1 MRSPVRIAVGT
12 KAVFPLLAALLSVPA
27 LAQNWR
33 PYHELGD
40 FYPSFAIA
48 VSTLSPEDSTRDEF
62 TFGDSKGLMGVVVTP
77 ARANTTVRL
86 DLSSGGDVS
95 LFAPVVLEA
104 TLPEAGAD
112 YLLTPRIAYNPAQLA
127 ALRQAVTTTITYSL
141 TINGRAQT
149 PRTETLPV
157 HAINDCPF
165 SVVDSTD
172 TETPIDYV
180 FAAYVNE
187 NHPYVD
193 AILQEALQKKYV
205 DTFTGD
211 AGSEPDVYRQVAAV
225 WRVLQERGIRYSDSQ
240 VAQPVRNGVVSQYVR
255 LLDESVGAAEV
266 NCVDG
271 SVLLASVLRRIGIN
285 PILVVV
291 PGHMFVGFDVTPD
304 RSHQAYLETTLLGAD
319 ARTADVADSP
329 LYKVLLADRTD
340 TPTQVVLKSFVAAI
354 GAGDELF
361 TQHESRMQ
369 NLQPG
374 YAYVTIGD
382 ARDAGIVPIQYVG
395 SGIPGR

>member
-1 MRSPVRIAVGT
+1 M
-12 KAVFPLLAALLSVPA
+12 KPLLFLLLTLPA
-27 LAQNWR
+27 LAQTWK

-40 FYPSFAIA
+40 FYPSFATA
-48 VSTLSPEDSTRDEF
+48 VSTIKSDESDRDEY
-62 TFGDSKGLMGVVVTP
+62 TFGDQNGLMGVLVTP
-77 ARANTTVRL
+77 ARANAKIRFEL
-86 DLSSGGDVS
+86 RSGGEIS

-104 TLPEAGAD
+104 TLPEAGED
-112 YLLTPRIAYNPAQLA
+112 YLITPRITYSPAQLA

-187 NHPYVD
+187 NHPYVE
-193 AILQEALQKKYV
+193 AILTEALQKKYV
-205 DTFTGD
+205 ETFTGD
-211 AGSEPDVYRQVAAV
+211 TGSETDVYRQVAAV
-225 WRVLQERGIRYSDSQ
+225 WRVLQERGIRYRNDQ
-240 VAQPVRNGVVSQYVR
+240 VSQPVRNGVVSQYVR
-255 LLDESVGAAEV
+255 LLDESIGSAQA

-291 PGHMFVGFDVTPD
+291 PEHMFVGFDLSPD
-304 RSHQAYLETTLLGAD
+304 GSHQAYLETTLLGAD
-319 ARTADVADSP
+319 ARTADVADNP
-329 LYKVLLADRTD
+329 LYKTLLANRTD
-340 TPTQVVLKSFVAAI
+340 TPTQVVLQSFVAALN
-354 GAGDELF
+354 AGDDLF

-374 YAYVTIGD
+374 YAFVNIGD

>member
-1 MRSPVRIAVGT
+1 MNSLVRVSVGI
-12 KAVFPLLAALLSVPA
+12 KATFLFIFLLALPA
-27 LAQNWR
+27 QAQNWK
-33 PYHELGD
+33 PYHELSD

-48 VSTLSPEDSTRDEF
+48 VSTLNPADTTRDEY
-62 TFGDSKGLMGVVVTP
+62 TFGDPAGLMGVIITP

-86 DLSSGGDVS
+86 DLRSGGDVS
-95 LFAPVVLEA
+95 LFAPVVLDA
-104 TLPEAGAD
+104 TLPETGEE
-112 YLLTPRIAYNPAQLA
+112 YLITPRIAYSPAQLA

-141 TINGRAQT
+141 TINGKAQT

-187 NHPYVD
+187 NHPYVE

-211 AGSEPDVYRQVAAV
+211 AGSETDVYRQVAAV
-225 WRVLQERGIRYSDSQ
+225 WRVLQERGIRYGNNP

-255 LLDESVGAAEV
+255 LLDENVQTAEV

-291 PGHMFVGFDVTPD
+291 PGHMFVGFDVLPD
-304 RSHQAYLETTLLGAD
+304 GSHQAYLETTLLGAD

-329 LYKVLLADRTD
+329 LYKILLANRTD
-340 TPTQVVLKSFVAAI
+340 TPAQVVLKSFVAAL
-354 GAGDELF
+354 GAGDDLF

-369 NLQPG
+369 HVQPG
-374 YAYVTIGD
+374 YAFVNIGD
-382 ARDAGIVPIQYVG
+382 ARDAGIAPIQYVG
-395 SGIPGR
+395 SGIPSR

>member
-1 MRSPVRIAVGT
+1 MNSPVRVSAGL
-12 KAVFPLLAALLSVPA
+12 KAAFLFVALLARPA
-27 LAQNWR
+27 LAQTWK

-48 VSTLSPEDSTRDEF
+48 VSTLTLADTTRDEY
-62 TFGDSKGLMGVVVTP
+62 TFGDQKGMMGVVITP

-86 DLSSGGDVS
+86 DLRSGGDMS
-95 LFAPVVLEA
+95 LFEPVVLEV
-104 TLPEAGAD
+104 TLPQTGEE
-112 YLLTPRIAYNPAQLA
+112 YLLTPRIMYSSAQLA
-127 ALRQAVTTTITYSL
+127 ALRQAAVTTITYSL
-141 TINGRAQT
+141 TINGKAQT

-157 HAINDCPF
+157 RAINDCPF

-187 NHPYVD
+187 DHPYVD

-211 AGSEPDVYRQVAAV
+211 VGSETEVYQQVAAV
-225 WRVLQERGIRYSDSQ
+225 WRVLQERGIRYSNSQ
-240 VAQPVRNGVVSQYVR
+240 IAQPVRNGVVSQYVR
-255 LLDESVGAAEV
+255 LLDESVQTAEV

-285 PILVVV
+285 PILIVI
-291 PGHMFVGFDVTPD
+291 PGHMFVGFDLSPD
-304 RSHQAYLETTLLGAD
+304 GAHQAYLETTLLGAD

-329 LYKVLLADRTD
+329 LYKTLLADRTD
-340 TPTQVVLKSFVAAI
+340 TPTQVVLKSFVAAMK
-354 GAGDELF
+354 AGDEVF

-374 YAYVTIGD
+374 YAFVNIGD
-382 ARDAGIVPIQYVG
+382 AREAGIIPIQYVG
-395 SGIPGR
+395 SGIPSR

>member
-1 MRSPVRIAVGT
+1 MKSTFLFIT
-12 KAVFPLLAALLSVPA
+12 LLSLPA
-27 LAQNWR
+27 LAQSWK

-48 VSTLSPEDSTRDEF
+48 VSTLNPADTTRDEY
-62 TFGDSKGLMGVVVTP
+62 TFGDSKGLMGIIITP
-77 ARANTTVRL
+77 ARASTTVRL
-86 DLSSGGDVS
+86 DLRSGGDVS
-95 LFAPVVLEA
+95 LFEPVVLEA
-104 TLPEAGAD
+104 TLPQVGEE
-112 YLLTPRIAYNPAQLA
+112 YLITPRITYSPAQLA

-141 TINGRAQT
+141 TINGKAQT
-149 PRTETLPV
+149 SRTEILPV

-187 NHPYVD
+187 DHPYVD
-193 AILQEALQKKYV
+193 AILQEALRKKYV

-211 AGSEPDVYRQVAAV
+211 VGSETDVYRQVAAV
-225 WRVLQERGIRYSDSQ
+225 WRVLQERGIRYSNSP
-240 VAQPVRNGVVSQYVR
+240 VVQPVLNGVVSQYVR
-255 LLDESVGAAEV
+255 LLDESIQTAQV

-291 PGHMFVGFDVTPD
+291 PGHMFVGFDISPD
-304 RSHQAYLETTLLGAD
+304 GSHQAYLETTLLGAD

-329 LYKVLLADRTD
+329 LYKILLANRTD
-340 TPTQVVLKSFVAAI
+340 TPTQVVLKSFVAAMN
-354 GAGDELF
+354 AGDDLF
-361 TQHESRMQ
+361 TQHESQMQ

-374 YAYVTIGD
+374 YAFVNIGD

-395 SGIPGR
+395 SGIPSR

>member
-1 MRSPVRIAVGT
+1 MKSTFLFIT
-12 KAVFPLLAALLSVPA
+12 LLSLPA
-27 LAQNWR
+27 LAQTWK

-48 VSTLSPEDSTRDEF
+48 VSTFNPADTTRDEY
-62 TFGDSKGLMGVVVTP
+62 TFGDSKGLMGIIITP

-86 DLSSGGDVS
+86 DLRSGGDVS
-95 LFAPVVLEA
+95 LFEPVVLEA
-104 TLPEAGAD
+104 TLPQVGEE
-112 YLLTPRIAYNPAQLA
+112 YLITPRITYSPAQLA

-141 TINGRAQT
+141 TINGKAQT
-149 PRTETLPV
+149 SRTEILPV

-187 NHPYVD
+187 DHPYVD
-193 AILQEALQKKYV
+193 AILQEALRKKYV

-211 AGSEPDVYRQVAAV
+211 VGSETDVYRQVAAV
-225 WRVLQERGIRYSDSQ
+225 WRVLQERGIRYSNSP
-240 VAQPVRNGVVSQYVR
+240 VVQPVPNGVVSQYVR
-255 LLDESVGAAEV
+255 LLDESIQTAQV

-291 PGHMFVGFDVTPD
+291 PGHMFVGFDMSPD
-304 RSHQAYLETTLLGAD
+304 GSHQAYLETTLLGAD
-319 ARTADVADSP
+319 ARTANVADSP
-329 LYKVLLADRTD
+329 LYKILLANRTD
-340 TPTQVVLKSFVAAI
+340 TPTQVVLKSFVAAMN
-354 GAGDELF
+354 AGDDLF
-361 TQHESRMQ
+361 TQHESQMQ
-369 NLQPG
+369 NLRPG
-374 YAYVTIGD
+374 YAFVNIGD

-395 SGIPGR
+395 SGIPSR